1 MRKLL
6 FLAGGL
12 LLAQSQ
18 WPPAGMRCPQRTLVI
33 FERGPNWEKA
43 QEVFPQHIS
52 YILRQMKSGK
62 ILSSGP
68 MADRQTAAAVFSV
81 AEWDDVERILK
92 DEPFTR
98 EGVLKIARHDVWN
111 ACEAAQ

>member
-6 FLAGGL
+6 FLTGGL
-12 LLAQSQ
+12 LLAQVQ
-18 WPPAGMRCPQRTLVI
+18 WPPPGMRCPQRTLVI

-43 QEVFPQHIS
+43 HDVFPQHIS
-52 YILRQMKSGK
+52 YILQQMKSGK

-68 MADRQTAAAVFSV
+68 MEGNQTAVAVFSV
-81 AEWDDVERILK
+81 AGWEEVEGILK

-111 ACEAAQ
+111 ACEAAP